1 MKASRPTL
9 IVIGTGMAGA
19 KVIEE
24 TIARAP
30 GRFQIRMFGA
40 EPHGTYNRILLS
52 SVLGGFKDPNQL
64 WLNPLEWYEKNE
76 VFVHAGV
83 RAEAID
89 REKRV
94 VIGAGGK
101 VTEPYDILVL
111 ATGSRPFV
119 PPMQGTN
126 KEGVFLF
133 RTLEDCE
140 AIGSYARQCQRAVVI
155 GGGLLGLEAAR
166 GLLSHGVEVTVV
178 EVAPQLMIQQ
188 LDATAAGLLQ
198 RKMETMGVRIRLGT
212 TTTHLLGDGRVA
224 GLQFQDGSNLDTDM
238 VVVSCGIRPN
248 VDEARAAGLQVE
260 RAVVVD
266 DQLRTSDPA
275 IFAVGECAQH
285 RGKVYGLVDPIYEQ
299 ARILA
304 EVLARMGDRESRI
317 ADCGLLIDQAISNGE
332 SGSHPAER
340 NGHGHSDLSSAVGTL
355 QSAIR
360 SPDPRTLTPDSLPS
374 YLGSRL
380 ATTLKVMGVELTSM
394 GEVNAAGPECE
405 VVSHLDPSSGAY
417 RKLVIRENRL
427 VGCILLGTGDP
438 SGTFLRLFKSSEP
451 IEGSVVELLIGSSA
465 RDALLKS
472 GGEADLAGLP
482 DDTQICNCHA
492 VPKGKIVT
500 AIREGKCSTVSAVGD
515 ACRAG
520 TGCGTCQPLL
530 TQLLSIY
537 GSGAPAREVN
547 RIEVMKQEKDGLD
560 CLPDILQLSPH
571 NNWAELTEDDKQ
583 RAKWHGLFFR
593 KPTPGNFMMRLRLEA
608 GRVNSRQ
615 FRTIADLSD
624 EYGKGFCDLT
634 TRQQIQLRWFTLADV
649 SEVWRRLEEVGL
661 HSKQTGMDNVR
672 GVCGCPVAGL
682 TPHELL
688 DASQAIRQF
697 NEILVGNKEF
707 TNLPRKFN
715 VTITGCLENC
725 CHPETQDIGLVPA
738 YRELD
743 GQQVNGFN
751 LLVGG
756 KQGSGGYRP
765 ATPLDVFVRPE
776 DAARLCAEITLVFRD
791 HGSRANRTRSRL
803 AFLIEDKGIA
813 WFRKEVSRRLGQFLH
828 KAGVDMRKKSRQGS
842 PEHSDHLGI
851 HPQRSPHGDEGPACS
866 YVGMLVPVGRITT
879 TQMRGVAD
887 LADRYGDGQI
897 RVTPQQNLVIVN
909 IPENRLGAL
918 MDEPLF
924 QELPFDPSPIMRG
937 LVSCTGNDYCHLA
950 LIETKGHAIKLA
962 RELEKR
968 TSGKKIQPLTIHW
981 SGCPAGC
988 GLHQVATIGL
998 QGCRS
1003 RLPNGDIV
1011 DAAHVSVKGQTGP
1024 QPRVATD
1031 LMYDVPCDQ
1040 LPDALEPLVNYL
1052 PRS

>member
-1 MKASRPTL
+1 MV
-9 IVIGTGMAGA
+9 VIGTGLAGA
-19 KVIEE
+19 KVVEE

-52 SVLGGFKDPNQL
+52 SVLGGFKDPQQL

-76 VFVHAGV
+76 IFVHAGV
-83 RAEAID
+83 RAESID
-89 REKRV
+89 RNQRT
-94 VIGAGGK
+94 VIGAAGK

-119 PPMQGTN
+119 PPMEGTN
-126 KEGVFLF
+126 KEGVFVF
-133 RTLEDCE
+133 RTLEDCD
-140 AIGSYARQCQRAVVI
+140 AIAGYTRQRQRAVVI

-188 LDATAAGLLQ
+188 LDPTAAGLLQ
-198 RKMETMGVRIRLGT
+198 RKMEAMGVRVRLGT
-212 TTTHLLGDGRVA
+212 TTTHLLGNGRVS
-224 GLQFQDGSNLDTDM
+224 GLRFQDDSTLDTDM
-238 VVVSCGIRPN
+238 VVISCGIRPN
-248 VDEARAAGLQVE
+248 VDEAKAAGLHVE

-299 ARILA
+299 AR
-304 EVLARMGDRESRI
+304 VLAAVLSCQRSEVRDQRSQVSGRKSEVN
-317 ADCGLLIDQAISNGE
+317 GLGSQE
-332 SGSHPAER
+332 SGFSIA
-340 NGHGHSDLSSAVGTL
+340 GSGSLTSDLCPLTSDLLPATSEK
-355 QSAIR
+355 
-360 SPDPRTLTPDSLPS
+360 SPQVYT
-374 YLGSRL
+374 GSRL
-380 ATTLKVMGVELTSM
+380 ATTLKVMSVELTSM

-405 VVSHLDPSSGAY
+405 VVSHLDPSSGVY
-417 RKLVIRENRL
+417 RKLVVRENRL
-427 VGCILLGTGDP
+427 IGCILLGTGDP
-438 SGTFLRLFKSSEP
+438 SGTFLRLFKSSDV
-451 IEGSVVELLIGSSA
+451 IEGSPIELLMGSNA

-472 GGEADLAGLP
+472 GAEADLAGLP
-482 DDTQICNCHA
+482 DDTQICNCHT
-492 VPKGKIVT
+492 VPKGKIVA
-500 AIREGKCSTVSAVGD
+500 AIREGKCTTVSAVGD
-515 ACRAG
+515 SCRAG

-530 TQLLSIY
+530 AQLLGIY
-537 GSGAPAREVN
+537 SAGGPSKEVN
-547 RIEVMKQEKDGLD
+547 KIEVMKQEKDGLD
-560 CLPDILQLSPH
+560 SLPDILRLSPH
-571 NNWAELTEDDKQ
+571 NNWGEMTEDDKQ

-608 GRVNSRQ
+608 GRTNSRQ

-634 TRQQIQLRWFTLADV
+634 TRQQIQLRWFTLGDV
-649 SEVWRRLEEVGL
+649 PEVWRRLEEVGL

-672 GVCGCPVAGL
+672 GVCGCPVSGL

-688 DASQAIRQF
+688 DASAVIRQF

-751 LLVGG
+751 VLAGG

-776 DAARLCAEITLVFRD
+776 EAAQLCAQITLIFRD
-791 HGSRANRTRSRL
+791 HGSRANRTRARL
-803 AFLIEDKGIA
+803 AFLIEDKGVA
-813 WFRKEVSRRLGQFLH
+813 WFRKELSRRLGQPLL
-828 KAGVDMRKKSRQGS
+828 KAGVDMRKKTKQGAS
-842 PEHSDHLGI
+842 EHTDHLGI
-851 HPQRSPHGDEGPACS
+851 NPQRSPGPGYEGPALS
-866 YVGMLVPVGRITT
+866 FVGMLVPVGRITT

-887 LADRYGDGQI
+887 LADRYGDGEI
-897 RVTPQQNLVIVN
+897 RVTPQQNLILVN
-909 IPENRLGAL
+909 IPEPRLGAL

-950 LIETKGHAIKLA
+950 LIETKGHAIQLA

-968 TSGKKIQPLTIHW
+968 TAGRKLQPLTIHW

-1011 DAAHVSVKGQTGP
+1011 DAAHVFVKGETGP
-1024 QPRVATD
+1024 HPRIATD

-1040 LPDALEPLVNYL
+1040 LPDALEPLVSYL
-1052 PRS
+1052 PRG